1 MKSRMFAVLVAGVAC
16 AIGGPAVL
24 SGCASASQAAREQAR
39 GDIRA
44 FRSELVRMPAQIDR
58 TVAALGDATS
68 QATTNRSAAVS
79 QLGTEL
85 ARMQTH
91 GRLLNQ
97 QADLAARNSKRY
109 FQAWASELQASDDPA
124 DREQG
129 KAALAAGQRNFNVAM
144 QHLNNG
150 RNEYRRFLNDLEQV
164 HAGLANDS
172 TDAGMNAVSSR
183 VQSLIGQSV
192 TLRNTVARMTEQ
204 IDRALANR

>member
-1 MKSRMFAVLVAGVAC
+1 MFAVLIAGTAC
-16 AIGGPAVL
+16 ALGGPATL

-39 GDIRA
+39 GDIRS

-58 TVAALGDATS
+58 TVAALNDATS

-97 QADLAARNSKRY
+97 QADLATRNSKRY
-109 FQAWASELQASDDPA
+109 FQAWTSELQASDDPT
-124 DREQG
+124 DRDQG
-129 KAALAAGQRNFNVAM
+129 KAALSARQRNFNIAM

-150 RNEYRRFLNDLEQV
+150 RNEYRRFLTDLESV
-164 HAGLANDS
+164 HTSLANDMS
-172 TDAGMNAVSSR
+172 DAGMNAVSAR
-183 VQSLIGQSV
+183 VQSLVGQSV
-192 TLRNTVARMTEQ
+192 TLRNTVSRMTEQ
-204 IDRALANR
+204 IDTALANR